1 MELLGIDVGG
11 TGIKGGIVDSE
22 LGELVSERF
31 RLATPQRKTPEL
43 ITETV
48 SRVVEH
54 FSWKGSAGAGFP
66 AVIRHGQVHTAANI
80 HDSWIGLNVRDM
92 FEAATGCSFNVL
104 NDADVAGM
112 AEMRYGA
119 GRGRDGVVLV
129 VTLGTGIGSA
139 LFTDGHLVPNTEF
152 GHIEIDG
159 QAAESR
165 AADSVRT
172 RKDLSWKRWAERVD
186 EYLHRLAFYLWPDL
200 IIIGGGV
207 SKKHDRFLPLLTVDT
222 EIVPARLRNEAGIVG
237 AACASATAH
246 SPL

>member
-1 MELLGIDVGG
+1 
-11 TGIKGGIVDSE
+11 
-22 LGELVSERF
+22 
-31 RLATPQRKTPEL
+31 
-43 ITETV
+43 
-48 SRVVEH
+48 
-54 FSWKGSAGAGFP
+54 
-66 AVIRHGQVHTAANI
+66 
-80 HDSWIGLNVRDM
+80 
-92 FEAATGCSFNVL
+92 
-104 NDADVAGM
+104 
-112 AEMRYGA
+112 MR
-119 GRGRDGVVLV
+119 RGRDGVVLV

-159 QAAESR
+159 RAAESR

-186 EYLHRLAFYLWPDL
+186 EYLHRIAFYLWPDL

-246 SPL
+246 SPR